1 MKLPRYAVLSIALD
15 TQAYRG
21 IRPEVRDGHAN
32 YLLQRLLCGD
42 EVSDVELERL
52 GWKVTV
58 REATSPEIVRK

>member
-32 YLLQRLLCGD
+32 YLLKRLLCGE
-42 EVSDVELERL
+42 EVADSAFKRL
-52 GWKVTV
+52 GWTVTV
-58 REATSPEIVRK
+58 REATSPEIVK